1 MGCEALGGPTASSE
15 VASLRVPVLVAH
27 QFGAILFGSVLLGS
41 AALQAEVPELP
52 PASQL
57 QIDFQQHVEPLF
69 KNQCHKCHGQAL
81 QLAGLRL
88 DSREAA
94 LAGGYSGPVVIP
106 GNSAESRLIH
116 LVAGIDEKTVM
127 PLEGERLTPDQV
139 GLLRAWI
146 DQGAPWTEPTSAERE
161 PAKEP
166 ATQRAKVRQVHW
178 AFILPKR
185 PGPPRV
191 RDEAWVRNPI
201 DSFVLARLEREGI
214 RPSPEADR
222 GTLIRRLNL
231 DLIGLPPTPD
241 EVDRFLR
248 DNRPDA
254 YERVVDRLLASPYYG
269 EKWGRHWLDLARYAD
284 TIGYLTDNP
293 MPHAWRYRHWVV
305 DALNRNTPFDRFT
318 IEQMAGDLLPNATVE
333 QKLATGFHRN
343 TLTNREGGLDL
354 QQLRVEQVVDR
365 TNTVGTVWLGLT
377 LGCAQCHD
385 HKYDPITQKDYYR
398 FFAFFDSGIEVNIEA
413 PLPGEMG
420 AYLWGKPEYDR
431 KRRELLEEYNVPALQ
446 AEWEKRT
453 LEAGANPGDKNFPK
467 WNHAW
472 ESLAVVFEARACA
485 SCPKWPTGGLSP
497 SFDPDTGQGKAVTG
511 FNPANADP
519 SRTYAQD
526 ILRLSPEHRTQK
538 EQDQLTDHFLE
549 HYNLAVGEEKYEKV
563 KFKELREKLV
573 LLAQEYPPLSEGQTL
588 AENPR
593 PPTTHIL
600 IRGDFRQ
607 PGVEVRPG
615 TPAFLNGMPSDPN
628 PSRLTLARWL
638 VSEENPLTARV
649 AVNRIWEVLFGRG
662 LVKTSENFGLRGEPP
677 SHRQLLDWLATEFV
691 AIGWD
696 MKAMQKLIVE
706 SATYRQSSNTSR
718 ERDSADPENR
728 LLARQDRLRLPAELI
743 RDVTLA
749 ASGLLNPAIGGRSVY
764 PPLPEN
770 VGDPT
775 HQKWW
780 KESKGGDRF
789 RRGLYTFFQRTN
801 PYPQLITFDA
811 PDSLTTCSKRER
823 STVPQQALTL
833 LNDPVFLE
841 AAQALAARI
850 IREKEG
856 GDEDRLS
863 YAYKVCLARAPSAP
877 EKDRLLRYF
886 ADRKDTLAKDP
897 EAVRQLFLP
906 QGVDGIEP
914 LEAAAWV
921 GVSSILLNLDEFITR
936 E

>member
-1 MGCEALGGPTASSE
+1 M
-15 VASLRVPVLVAH
+15 LVAH

-57 QIDFQQHVEPLF
+57 QIDFQQHVELLF

-254 YERVVDRLLASPYYG
+254 YERVVDRLLASPHYG

-318 IEQMAGDLLPNATVE
+318 IEQIAGDLLPNATVE

-354 QQLRVEQVVDR
+354 QQLRIEQVVDR

-398 FFAFFDSGIEVNIEA
+398 FVAFFDSGIEVNIEA

-453 LEAGANPGDKNFPK
+453 LEAGANPGDKNFPQ
-467 WNHAW
+467 WNLAW

-549 HYNLAVGEEKYEKV
+549 HYNVAVGEEKYEKV
-563 KFKELREKLV
+563 KFKELREKLA

-649 AVNRIWEVLFGRG
+649 AVNRIWQVLFGRG

-770 VGDPT
+770 VGDLT
-775 HQKWW
+775 HRKWW

-811 PDSLTTCSKRER
+811 PDSLTTCSRRER
-823 STVPQQALTL
+823 STVPQQALTR
-833 LNDPVFLE
+833 LNDPFFLE

-886 ADRKDTLAKDP
+886 AERKDALAKDP

-921 GVSSILLNLDEFITR
+921 GVSSILLNLAEFITR